1 MELKIGDKV
10 QIRSDLNINIK
21 YGDVNVHK
29 DMVERH
35 AGEIATIV
43 ALLGKNR
50 YRIREDSNYWTWHLS
65 MFDIYKPQEDIKPH
79 YTIGKIPGYGT
90 VITLE
95 DGTRIYQS
103 KEGHVVQLSTNSTLS

>member
-10 QIRSDLNINIK
+10 QIRSDLNENIM
-21 YGDVNVHK
+21 YGNVKVHK
-29 DMVERH
+29 DMVKYH
-35 AGEIATIV
+35 AGKTATIV

-50 YRIREDSNYWTWHLS
+50 YRIREDSSWTWHLS
-65 MFDIYKPQEDIKPH
+65 MFTLYTPQETIKPN
-79 YTIGKIPGYGT
+79 YTIDNIPGYGT

>member
-10 QIRSDLNINIK
+10 QIRSDLNVDTT
-21 YGDVNVHK
+21 YGDVNVHE
-29 DMVERH
+29 DMVEFH
-35 AGEIATIV
+35 AGKTATII
-43 ALLGKNR
+43 ALLGENR
-50 YRIREDSNYWTWHLS
+50 YRIREDSSWTWHLS
-65 MFDIYKPQEDIKPH
+65 MFAMHTPQETIKPN
-79 YTIGKIPGYGT
+79 YTIDKIPGYGT

>member
-10 QIRSDLNINIK
+10 QIRSDLNVDTT
-21 YGDVNVHK
+21 YGDVNVHE
-29 DMVERH
+29 DMVKFH
-35 AGEIATIV
+35 AGKTATII
-43 ALLGKNR
+43 ALLGENR
-50 YRIREDSNYWTWHLS
+50 YRIREDSNYWTWHLT
-65 MFDIYKPQEDIKPH
+65 MFDTYKPQETIKPH
-79 YTIGKIPGYGT
+79 YTIDKIPGYGT

>member
-10 QIRSDLNINIK
+10 QIRPDLNENIM
-21 YGDVNVHK
+21 YGDINVHK

-35 AGEIATIV
+35 AGEIATIA

-65 MFDIYKPQEDIKPH
+65 MFDIYKPQETIKPH
-79 YTIGKIPGYGT
+79 YTIDKIPGYGT

>member
-10 QIRSDLNINIK
+10 QIRSDLNVDTT

-29 DMVERH
+29 DMVEHH
-35 AGEIATIV
+35 AGEIATIA

-50 YRIREDSNYWTWHLS
+50 YRIREDSSWTWHLS
-65 MFDIYKPQEDIKPH
+65 MFTIYPQETIKPH
-79 YTIGKIPGYGT
+79 YTIDNIPGYGT

>member
-10 QIRSDLNINIK
+10 QIRSDLNENTA
-21 YGDVNVHK
+21 YGGINVHK
-29 DMVERH
+29 DMVRYH
-35 AGEIATIV
+35 AGKTATIV

-50 YRIREDSNYWTWHLS
+50 YIIREDSNYWTWHLT
-65 MFDIYKPQEDIKPH
+65 MFTPQETIKPH
-79 YTIGKIPGYGT
+79 YTIDEIPGYGT

>member
-10 QIRSDLNINIK
+10 QIRSDLNENIM
-21 YGDVNVHK
+21 YGNVKVHK
-29 DMVERH
+29 DMVKYH
-35 AGEIATIV
+35 AGKTATIV

-50 YRIREDSNYWTWHLS
+50 YRIREDSSCTWHLS
-65 MFDIYKPQEDIKPH
+65 MFTMYTPQETIKPH
-79 YTIGKIPGYGT
+79 YTIDNIPGYGT

-103 KEGHVVQLSTNSTLS
+103 KEGHVVQLSNNSTLS

>member
-1 MELKIGDKV
+1 MGLEIGDKV
-10 QIRSDLNINIK
+10 QIRSDLNENIM
-21 YGDVNVHK
+21 YEGINVHK

-35 AGEIATIV
+35 AGEIATIA

-50 YRIREDSNYWTWHLS
+50 YRIREDSSWTWHLS
-65 MFDIYKPQEDIKPH
+65 MFTIYTQETIKPH
-79 YTIGKIPGYGT
+79 YTIDKIPGYGT
-90 VITLE
+90 VITLK

>member
-10 QIRSDLNINIK
+10 QIRSDLNVDTT
-21 YGDVNVHK
+21 YGDVNVHE
-29 DMVERH
+29 DMVEFH
-35 AGEIATIV
+35 AGKTATIV
-43 ALLGKNR
+43 ALLGKNL
-50 YRIREDSNYWTWHLS
+50 YRIREDSNCWTWHLS
-65 MFDIYKPQEDIKPH
+65 MFTPQETIKPH
-79 YTIGKIPGYGT
+79 YTIDDIPGYGT

>member
-10 QIRSDLNINIK
+10 QIRSDLNENIM
-21 YGDVNVHK
+21 YRGINVHK
-29 DMVERH
+29 DMVKRH
-35 AGEIATIV
+35 AGKTATIA

-50 YRIREDSNYWTWHLS
+50 YRIREDPNYWTWHLS
-65 MFDIYKPQEDIKPH
+65 MFTMYTPQETIKPH
-79 YTIGKIPGYGT
+79 YTIDKIPGYGT